1 MRCPTYGSRAGAPR
15 AQNRRQAPIKW
26 ASELRL
32 RCSFRRVVWKSSEQ
46 VWAQLHEQAFRY
58 FGGVPS
64 YVVLDN
70 LKEGVLKLDS

>member
-32 RCSFRRVVWKSSEQ
+32 RSVVVRMVISLAGLLAERS
-46 VWAQLHEQAFRY
+46 H
-58 FGGVPS
+58 
-64 YVVLDN
+64 
-70 LKEGVLKLDS
+70 KLTPTLPLLADAVKNAVA